1 MEAQRATSGG
11 WLDVWDMR
19 EGGTK
24 KDPLADYMNGGV
36 VCGNGKY
43 GGRVGLNNL
52 LWEILPERSNR
63 QLNSPGLKGE
73 V

>member
-1 MEAQRATSGG
+1 MEAQKATSGG
-11 WLDVWDMR
+11 WLDVWDM
-19 EGGTK
+19 K

-36 VCGNGKY
+36 ACGNGKY
-43 GGRVGLNNL
+43 RGRVGLNNF
-52 LWEILPERSNR
+52 LWEILPERSDR

>member
-1 MEAQRATSGG
+1 
-11 WLDVWDMR
+11 MR